1 MTNMRLLSLPLFVA
15 AMTMFAGCSTVNGVA
30 YEPQYAAEVIEPQ
43 SAERMVIKS
52 ASLEIEVEDMGAAT
66 DSLNQLVKTQSGYVE
81 SSNGSD
87 DKKRFVSIRI
97 PQQQFESLLQG
108 MASLGIVKSQ
118 RISTRD
124 VTDTLVDYQAKLN
137 NQIVLRDR
145 MRALLDRANKIED
158 ILNLEKELARL
169 QTEIDRLTALQ
180 KNLQQQVAMSDVQV
194 TLEKK
199 VKLGPL
205 GYVGYGIYWAISKL
219 FVIE

>member
-1 MTNMRLLSLPLFVA
+1 MTNTRFLLLPLFVG
-15 AMTMFAGCSTVNGVA
+15 AMSMFAGCASVNGAV
-30 YEPQYAAEVIEPQ
+30 YEPQYAAGANEPQ
-43 SAERMVIKS
+43 SSERMVIKS
-52 ASLEIEVEDMGAAT
+52 ASLEIEVEDILSAT

-87 DKKRFVSIRI
+87 DKARFLSIRI

-108 MASLGIVKSQ
+108 MGSLGKIKTQ
-118 RISTRD
+118 RISSRD
-124 VTDTLVDYQAKLN
+124 VTDSLVDYQAKLN

-145 MRALLDRANKIED
+145 MRALLDKANKIDD
-158 ILNLEKELARL
+158 ILVLEKELARL

-180 KNLQQQVAMSDVQV
+180 KNLQQQVAMSAVDV

-199 VKLGPL
+199 VQLGPL